1 MGDAYSHAA
10 DEHDTT
16 LAKAR
21 ARYGH
26 LTREELIVAS
36 DDAHEAVVRQQRV
49 VSQEQERLRKLRE
62 DNDLLAA
69 LVWEEASK

>member
-10 DEHDTT
+10 DEHDAT

-26 LTREELIVAS
+26 LTREELTVAS

-69 LVWEEASK
+69 LVWEEAIK

>member
-16 LAKAR
+16 LVKAR

-26 LTREELIVAS
+26 LTREALIAAS

-49 VSQEQERLRKLRE
+49 VSQEQERLRQLRE